1 MNSIN
6 NGYSS
11 VRNYVKPDNELLL
24 NDKSFIDNLNPSI
37 KTNGDKDET
46 IDINIMAHEC
56 INNSTLKIDLI
67 DNGRDNYN
75 KCYYALQAA
84 DIYFTMTNVDTGLV
98 KILNAPC
105 YIKLKENQGCVETYS
120 VCYDWKKRD
129 TKEKGTYEGTFNI
142 VFGDDLTSDTTTFP
156 SGNMYVPIAEKLEI
170 IIK

>member
-1 MNSIN
+1 MQTFLINQNSTL
-6 NGYSS
+6 
-11 VRNYVKPDNELLL
+11 P
-24 NDKSFIDNLNPSI
+24 
-37 KTNGDKDET
+37 
-46 IDINIMAHEC
+46 
-56 INNSTLKIDLI
+56 TLKIDVI
-67 DNGRDNYN
+67 NNGRDNYN
-75 KCYYALQAA
+75 KIFDALQNS